1 MGPRCARLD
10 ARKAQ
15 GPRSPTFEGQAKRT
29 LGEGRPGMGWY
40 SPHGGGDGK
49 KKTAAKA
56 SRGAR
61 RVRNTATRQ
70 ATPEDQPWHLVV
82 IGAVVCLFAAI
93 IGSRSA
99 PGTIGNRFT
108 TFGSVE
114 LAAAAALVI
123 VVVVAR
129 TASEE
134 KRRRRTALAV
144 AAVGVVCA
152 HPLVATVLGGFAGAQ
167 WLEPSEAV
175 AERRRRAAIRAC
187 WPAVAALADLPD
199 GTSLQGVKSAPTGWE
214 LEVVT
219 PRGIGSDAVVK
230 KGQQLASAIRR
241 KLRLHPTSDNH
252 VTVEVEERKSP
263 LLKVT
268 HRPDVPVESIKKGV
282 PFGLDERGKVITLPM
297 FESSGLIG
305 GEPGGG
311 KSVGLSL
318 IIAAALEA
326 PDAVVFAV
334 DMKGGVELSVWGGM
348 LDREAVEPAEVAELM
363 SDVDREMRARM
374 ARLREKGA
382 RKLTPTAKDPL
393 IVLIVDELAQL
404 DSASMKAL
412 ERILAL
418 GRAPGISVWAATQRP
433 SASLIPTNLRTL
445 FRLAVGFRS
454 NRKTD
459 SDVIL
464 GQGWRGEG
472 VCVTDLPGPGHCWI
486 IGDKGAQRGRT
497 FQFTDA
503 AIKQVARRNS
513 PPDRDAASGTG
524 HGTSDGI
531 GDGNGT
537 EPEGTAQV
545 RELRPATNSGREG
558 SERATERRVVASD
571 ADRVLM
577 SSGIIR
583 DAGQHAPAIVEHL
596 ASTRDALTARELAA
610 RCGCSDRHARNVLN
624 KLTAA
629 GLTRKHGFAWQIREV
644 SEHTLRRLDAVNSSA
659 PTPAP
664 STRWEPAN
672 V

>member
-1 MGPRCARLD
+1 
-10 ARKAQ
+10 
-15 GPRSPTFEGQAKRT
+15 
-29 LGEGRPGMGWY
+29 MGWY

-70 ATPEDQPWHLVV
+70 APEDQPWHL
-82 IGAVVCLFAAI
+82 IILGAVFCLTISI
-93 IGSRSA
+93 ITLPSGDV
-99 PGTIGNRFT
+99 TVGNRLT
-108 TFGSVE
+108 QFGSGEVTATLT
-114 LAAAAALVI
+114 LA
-123 VVVVAR
+123 VVLVVAR
-129 TASEE
+129 TAAEE
-134 KRRRRTALAV
+134 KRRRSTAV
-144 AAVGVVCA
+144 AVAITAVVIA

-167 WLEPSEAV
+167 WFTPSETA

-187 WPAVAALADLPD
+187 WPAVAALAELPD
-199 GTSLQGVKSAPTGWE
+199 GTSLQTIKSAPTGWD

-219 PRGIGSDAVVK
+219 PRGIGSDAVIK

-241 KLRLHPTSDNH
+241 KLRLHATSDNH
-252 VTVEVEERKSP
+252 VTIEVEERKSP

-268 HRPDVPVESIKKGV
+268 HRPDVPIETIKKGV

-326 PDAVVFAV
+326 PDAVVYAI
-334 DMKGGVELSVWGGM
+334 DMKGGVELSVWNGC
-348 LDREAVEPAEVAELM
+348 LDREAVEPGEVAELM
-363 SDVDREMRARM
+363 ADVDAEMRRRM
-374 ARLREKGA
+374 AVLRDKGA

-404 DSASMKAL
+404 DKASMKAL

-445 FRLAVGFRS
+445 FRLAIGFRS

-472 VCVTDLPGPGHCWI
+472 ICVTDLPGPGHCWI

-497 FQFTDA
+497 FQFVDA
-503 AIKQVARRNS
+503 AIKKVARRNGPS
-513 PPDRDAASGTG
+513 AGGESGGTG
-524 HGTSDGI
+524 GGTGVE
-531 GDGNGT
+531 GGT
-537 EPEGTAQV
+537 ERGGTAQV
-545 RELRPATNSGREG
+545 TELRPRANHAESQ
-558 SERATERRVVASD
+558 SESAAERRASEP
-571 ADRVLM
+571 AENRALM

-583 DAGQHAPAIVEHL
+583 DAGMFAPNIVGEL
-596 ASTRDALTARELAA
+596 ARSARPLSARELAA
-610 RCGCSDRHARNVLN
+610 LCGCSDRHVRGVLN
-624 KLTAA
+624 RLTSA
-629 GLTRKHGFAWQIREV
+629 GLTRKHGSAWVLAEV
-644 SEHTLRRLDAVNSSA
+644 SMRTLERLAAVNASGQ
-659 PTPAP
+659 TRQ
-664 STRWEPAN
+664 RWEPVNA
-672 V
+672 

>member
-1 MGPRCARLD
+1 MPDWAPEK
-10 ARKAQ
+10 RKA
-15 GPRSPTFEGQAKRT
+15 PRGTNSEGQAKRT

-40 SPHGGGDGK
+40 SPHGGGDSK
-49 KKTAAKA
+49 KKAAKA

-61 RVRNTATRQ
+61 RVRNTAARQ
-70 ATPEDQPWHLVV
+70 ATVENQPWHLVV
-82 IGAVVCLFAAI
+82 FGAVVCLLAAV
-93 IGSRSA
+93 IGARSA

-108 TFGSVE
+108 TFGAVE
-114 LAAAAALVI
+114 LAASAALAIVI
-123 VVVVAR
+123 VVAR
-129 TASEE
+129 TAGEE

-144 AAVGVVCA
+144 AAVGVLCA

-167 WLEPSEAV
+167 WLEPSESV

-199 GTSLQGVKSAPTGWE
+199 GTSLQGVTSAPTGWE

-268 HRPDVPVESIKKGV
+268 HRPDVPVETIKKGV
-282 PFGLDERGKVITLPM
+282 PFGLDERGKTITLPM

-326 PDAVVFAV
+326 PDAVVYAV

-363 SDVDREMRARM
+363 SDVDQEMRARM

-472 VCVTDLPGPGHCWI
+472 VCGTELPGPGHCWI
-486 IGDKGAQRGRT
+486 IGDKGPQRGRT

-503 AIKQVARRNS
+503 AIKKVARRN
-513 PPDRDAASGTG
+513 PPPSGGTEVGTDLGTG
-524 HGTSDGI
+524 RR
-531 GDGNGT
+531 NGT
-537 EPEGTAQV
+537 EHAGMAQV
-545 RELRPATNSGREG
+545 TELRPAADSAGER
-558 SERATERRVVASD
+558 SERNTERRAVGPNVN
-571 ADRVLM
+571 RVLM
-577 SSGIIR
+577 SSSIIR
-583 DAGQHAPAIVEHL
+583 DAGQSAPAIVEQL
-596 ASTRDALTARELAA
+596 ASSRDALTARELAA
-610 RCGCSDRHARNVLN
+610 RCGCSDRHARGVLN
-624 KLTAA
+624 KLTEA
-629 GLTRKHGFAWQIREV
+629 GITGKHGFSWQLRGD
-644 SEHTLRRLDAVNSSA
+644 SAQTLRRLDAGNSSG
-659 PTPAP
+659 PSQSPAA
-664 STRWEPAN
+664 TRWEPAN
-672 V
+672 A

>member
-1 MGPRCARLD
+1 
-10 ARKAQ
+10 
-15 GPRSPTFEGQAKRT
+15 
-29 LGEGRPGMGWY
+29 MGWY
-40 SPHGGGDGK
+40 SPQGGGGS
-49 KKTAAKA
+49 KTKDAAKA

-61 RVRNTATRQ
+61 RVRSTATRQ
-70 ATPEDQPWHLVV
+70 APEDQPWHL
-82 IGAVVCLFAAI
+82 IILGAVFCLTISI
-93 IGSRSA
+93 ITLPSGDV
-99 PGTIGNRFT
+99 TVGNRLT
-108 TFGSVE
+108 QFGSGEVTATLT
-114 LAAAAALVI
+114 LA
-123 VVVVAR
+123 VVLVVAR
-129 TASEE
+129 TAAEE
-134 KRRRRTALAV
+134 KRRRSTAV
-144 AAVGVVCA
+144 AVAITAVVIA

-167 WLEPSEAV
+167 WFTPSETA

-187 WPAVAALADLPD
+187 WPAVAALAELPD
-199 GTSLQGVKSAPTGWE
+199 GTSLQTIKSAPTGWD

-219 PRGIGSDAVVK
+219 PRGIGSDAVIK

-241 KLRLHPTSDNH
+241 KLRLHATSANH
-252 VTVEVEERKSP
+252 VTIEVEERKSP

-268 HRPDVPVESIKKGV
+268 HRPDVPIETIKKGV

-326 PDAVVFAV
+326 PDAVVYAV

-363 SDVDREMRARM
+363 SDVDQEMRARM

-393 IVLIVDELAQL
+393 IVLIVDEVAQL
-404 DSASMKAL
+404 DSASTKAL

-486 IGDKGAQRGRT
+486 IGDKGPQRGRT

-503 AIKQVARRNS
+503 AIKKVARRN
-513 PPDRDAASGTG
+513 PPPSGGTEVGTDLGTG
-524 HGTSDGI
+524 RR
-531 GDGNGT
+531 NGT
-537 EPEGTAQV
+537 EHAGMAQV
-545 RELRPATNSGREG
+545 TELRPAADSAGER
-558 SERATERRVVASD
+558 SERNTERRAVGPNVN
-571 ADRVLM
+571 RVLM
-577 SSGIIR
+577 SSSIIR
-583 DAGQHAPAIVEHL
+583 DAGQSAPAIVEHL
-596 ASTRDALTARELAA
+596 ASSREALTARELAA

-624 KLTAA
+624 KLTEA
-629 GLTRKHGFAWQIREV
+629 GITGKHGFSWQLREV
-644 SEHTLRRLDAVNSSA
+644 SEQTLRRLDAVNSSA
-659 PTPAP
+659 PSSGPAA
-664 STRWEPAN
+664 TRWEPAN
-672 V
+672 A